1 MDLKSLLTNP
11 YVVSLLFSSVVTLI
25 LYYSRDRTP
34 KNAKPMS
41 YYIFVFIVSCTLV
54 YSAFFMYRKMGGGG
68 AAAAV
73 AVAAAAVKKVTEDS
87 VGTPSTPSTPKAS
100 LLSGIAETAK
110 GLMGGG
116 NPQVTGGDQ
125 PMELPTEPIMVG
137 ML

>member
-11 YVVSLLFSSVVTLI
+11 YVVSLLFSSIVTLI

-54 YSAFFMYRKMGGGG
+54 YSAFFMYRKIGRGVGGGG
-68 AAAAV
+68 AAAAA
-73 AVAAAAVKKVTEDS
+73 AVAAAAVKKVTEDP

-100 LLSGIAETAK
+100 LLSGVAETAK
-110 GLMGGG
+110 SLMGGG
-116 NPQVTGGDQ
+116 EQ